1 MKQLLL
7 ILVLLVGLYSG
18 WQVLKPDDRTKV
30 KGFAKRHGVRFLIA
44 VLVLFLLFVAAVQNP
59 TFQLF

>member
-18 WQVLKPDDRTKV
+18 WQVLKPEDRTKV
-30 KGFAKRHGVRFLIA
+30 KDFSKRHGVRFLIA
-44 VLVLFLLFVAAVQNP
+44 VVILFLLFVAAVQNP